1 MGKIADQQ
9 KFNLFSQLNT
19 YYAQIFQ
26 PLRTDVDFIDNL
38 LGQEPLPSQPAYD
51 LIFKTFSSTPL
62 KPKAIIIGQ
71 DPYPNPNHACGLAF
85 SVPSTISF
93 DELPPTLKNIFLELS
108 RDCVLP
114 MPNKG
119 DLSNWV
125 TQGVLLFNPRLT
137 LNKENKVLNKAWD
150 ELANKILKT
159 LLQANPDLVIIAW
172 GNKALKHVE
181 GLNPKHL
188 ISSPH
193 PSPLSVYRGFK
204 NSAPFSRT
212 NTILH
217 SINQKPIDWRL
228 P

>member
-1 MGKIADQQ
+1 MGKTVDQQ
-9 KFNLFSQLNT
+9 KLNLFSQLNP
-19 YYAQIFQ
+19 YYTQIFQ
-26 PLRTDVDFIDNL
+26 PLRNDIEFIDKL
-38 LGQEPLPSQPAYD
+38 LSQEILPSQPAYE
-51 LIFKTFSSTPL
+51 LIFKTFSYTPL

-71 DPYPNPNHACGLAF
+71 DPYPNPNHASGLAF

-93 DELPPTLKNIFLELS
+93 ENLPPTLKNIFLELS
-108 RDCVLP
+108 RDCSLP
-114 MPNKG
+114 MPSKG

-137 LNKENKVLNKAWD
+137 LSKENKVLNKAWD
-150 ELANKILKT
+150 ELASKILKT
-159 LLQANPDLVIIAW
+159 LFQANPDLVFIAW

-181 GLNPKHL
+181 CLNPKH
-188 ISSPH
+188 IITSPH
-193 PSPLSVYRGFK
+193 PSPLSEYRGFK

-212 NTILH
+212 NNILH